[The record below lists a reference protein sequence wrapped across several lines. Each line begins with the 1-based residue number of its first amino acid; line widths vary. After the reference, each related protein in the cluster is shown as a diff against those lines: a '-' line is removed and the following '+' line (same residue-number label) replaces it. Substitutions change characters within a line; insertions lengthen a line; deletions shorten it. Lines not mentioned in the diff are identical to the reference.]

1 MDTTNERLDF
11 VENMTWDELL
21 EQDKRAMETLGVT
34 TMVDD
39 IKALRAERDSLR
51 AENDGLKAQLTEA
64 KAKLRTSEAKLKSA
78 RLDLEDMKIS
88 FECVRTML
96 AYYMKLAEALNPSKK
111 ATAKAVENAMKNM
124 KKE

>member
-1 MDTTNERLDF
+1 MDTINERVEF
-11 VENMTWDELL
+11 IENMTWDELL

-39 IKALRAERDSLR
+39 IKALRAKRDSLR

-64 KAKLRTSEAKLKSA
+64 KAKLRTSEAQLKSA
-78 RLDLEDMKIS
+78 KLDLEDMKVS

-96 AYYMKLAEALNPSKK
+96 AFYMKFIEAHNPSKK
-111 ATAKAVENAMKNM
+111 ATAKAFENTMKNM

>member
-1 MDTTNERLDF
+1 MDTASERVEF
-11 VENMTWDELL
+11 IENMTWDELL

-64 KAKLRTSEAKLKSA
+64 EAKLSTSEAKLKSA
-78 RLDLEDMKIS
+78 KLDLEDMKIS

-96 AYYMKLAEALNPSKK
+96 AYYMKFTEALNPSKK
-111 ATAKAVENAMKNM
+111 AFENAMKKM
-124 KKE
+124 KKK